1 MTAETIFAPATAPGR
16 AGVAVLRLSGPAAA
30 SALAVLSG
38 AEKLTPRRLRMVGLR
53 DPADGELID
62 KGMAVW
68 FPKPHS
74 FTGEDVVELQ
84 VHGADAVLAKLAE
97 VLSAMPG
104 LRWAE
109 PGEFS
114 RRAFDNGKMD
124 LTAAE
129 GLADLLAA
137 ESESQRKQALRQMDG
152 ALARR
157 LDALRAQGID
167 ALAFNEAVIDFPDDE
182 LPEDTRA
189 KGIGMIRALRDDLT
203 ALVDS
208 ARIGARVRRG
218 VSVAVIG
225 APNVGKSSLVNRLAG
240 WDVSIVSAQAGT
252 TRDRVSVDLSVGG
265 QAFTVLDTAGLRDT
279 DEEIE
284 AEGIRRAER
293 AVETA
298 EVRIAVFAAD
308 TWPAANDPTWRW
320 VDSETVLVINKSDL
334 CTPDK
339 SDLCTPDRPT
349 PEGAPDPVRVS
360 AANGA
365 GFADLTAAMRARL
378 AAVAASGSGEAAP
391 LTRERHRAA
400 ASAALTA
407 LDRALA
413 APDLELQAE
422 DLRLA
427 VRELGRMTGR
437 VDVEDVLDRIFSEF
451 CIGK

>member
-1 MTAETIFAPATAPGR
+1 MAVETYPTIFAPATAPGR
-16 AGVAVLRLSGPAAA
+16 AGVAVLRISGPQAIAALSRLGGERTFA
-30 SALAVLSG
+30 PRVLA
-38 AEKLTPRRLRMVGLR
+38 MVELR
-53 DPADGELID
+53 DPADHDLID
-62 KGMAVW
+62 KGMAVV
-68 FPKPHS
+68 FPAPHS
-74 FTGEDVVELQ
+74 FTGEDVVELH
-84 VHGADAVLAKLAE
+84 VHGADAVLAKLADI
-97 VLSAMPG
+97 LARMPG

-157 LDALRAQGID
+157 LDALRRQGID
-167 ALAFNEAVIDFPDDE
+167 ALAFNEAVIDFPEDE
-182 LPEDTRA
+182 LPDDTRA
-189 KGIGMIRALRDDLT
+189 KGIGMIRALRAELVN
-203 ALVDS
+203 LVDS
-208 ARIGARVRRG
+208 AKVGSRIRQGI
-218 VSVAVIG
+218 SVAVIG

-240 WDVSIVSAQAGT
+240 WDVSIVSATAGT

-265 QAFTVLDTAGLRDT
+265 QAFTILDTAGLRET
-279 DEEIE
+279 TEEIE

-293 AVETA
+293 AVA
-298 EVRIAVFAAD
+298 SADVRVAVFAAD
-308 TWPAANDPTWRW
+308 SWPAPNDPTWRW
-320 VDSETVLVINKSDL
+320 VDSETVVVVNKSDL
-334 CTPDK
+334 D
-339 SDLCTPDRPT
+339 SPDRPK
-349 PEGAPDPVRVS
+349 PDGAPDPVRVS

-365 GFADLTAAMRARL
+365 GFDMLTGAMRSRL
-378 AAVAASGSGEAAP
+378 AAVAAGRSGEAAP
-391 LTRERHRAA
+391 LTRERHRSIAM
-400 ASAALTA
+400 AALTA

-437 VDVEDVLDRIFSEF
+437 VDVEDVLDRIFAEF

>member
-1 MTAETIFAPATAPGR
+1 MTVEAHATIFAPATAPGR
-16 AGVAVLRLSGPAAA
+16 AGVAVLRLSGPRARE
-30 SALAVLSG
+30 ALATLGGTG
-38 AEKLTPRRLRMVGLR
+38 AFPPRTLTMVALR
-53 DPADGELID
+53 DPQDGELID
-62 KGMAVW
+62 RGMAAV
-68 FPKPHS
+68 FPAPHS

-97 VLSAMPG
+97 VLAKLPG

-137 ESESQRKQALRQMDG
+137 ESDSQRKQALRQMDG

-157 LDALRAQGID
+157 LDALRGQGID
-167 ALAFNEAVIDFPDDE
+167 ALAFTEAVIDFPDDE
-182 LPEDTRA
+182 LPDDTRA
-189 KGIGMIRALRDDLT
+189 KGLGMIRALRDAL
-203 ALVDS
+203 AELVDS
-208 ARIGARVRRG
+208 AKIGTRVRQG
-218 VSVAVIG
+218 ISVAVVG

-240 WDVSIVSAQAGT
+240 WEVSIVSATAGT

-265 QAFTVLDTAGLRDT
+265 HAFTVLDTAGLRET
-279 DEEIE
+279 AEEIE

-293 AVETA
+293 AVA
-298 EVRIAVFAAD
+298 SADVRVAVFAAD
-308 TWPAANDPTWRW
+308 TWPALEDPTWRW
-320 VDSETVLVINKSDL
+320 VDSDTVVVVNKSDL
-334 CTPDK
+334 DV
-339 SDLCTPDRPT
+339 
-349 PEGAPDPVRVS
+349 PECAAPAGAPEPVRVS
-360 AANGA
+360 AATGA
-365 GFADLTAAMRARL
+365 GFTTLTQAMRARL
-378 AAVAASGSGEAAP
+378 ATVAGAASGEAAP
-391 LTRERHRAA
+391 LTRERHRVGAA
-400 ASAALTA
+400 AALAA
-407 LDRALA
+407 LDRALG

>member
-1 MTAETIFAPATAPGR
+1 
-16 AGVAVLRLSGPAAA
+16 
-30 SALAVLSG
+30 
-38 AEKLTPRRLRMVGLR
+38 
-53 DPADGELID
+53 
-62 KGMAVW
+62 
-68 FPKPHS
+68 
-74 FTGEDVVELQ
+74 VVELH
-84 VHGADAVLAKLAE
+84 VHGADAVLAKLAD
-97 VLSAMPG
+97 VLGRMAG

-182 LPEDTRA
+182 LPDDTRDRGVA
-189 KGIGMIRALRDDLT
+189 MIRDLRDAVA
-203 ALVDS
+203 ALVDT
-208 ARIGARVRRG
+208 ATVGTRIRQGI
-218 VSVAVIG
+218 SVAVIG

-240 WDVSIVSAQAGT
+240 WEVSIVSAQAGT
-252 TRDRVSVDLSVGG
+252 TRDRVSVDLAVGG
-265 QAFTVLDTAGLRDT
+265 HAFTVLDTAGLRET
-279 DEEIE
+279 AEEIE

-293 AVETA
+293 AVATA
-298 EVRIAVFAAD
+298 DVRIAVFAAD
-308 TWPAANDPTWRW
+308 TWPVADDPTWRW
-320 VDSETVLVINKSDL
+320 VDSQTVLVINKSDL
-334 CTPDK
+334 TAPV
-339 SDLCTPDRPT
+339 RPG
-349 PEGAPDPVRVS
+349 PEGTPNPVRVS
-360 AANGA
+360 AATGE
-365 GFADLTAAMRARL
+365 GFDRLSAVLRARL
-378 AAVAASGSGEAAP
+378 AEVGASGAGEAAP
-391 LTRERHRAA
+391 LTRERHRATA
-400 ASAALTA
+400 MAALTA
-407 LDRALA
+407 LDRALG

-437 VDVEDVLDRIFSEF
+437 VDVEDVLDRIFAEF

>member
-1 MTAETIFAPATAPGR
+1 MIPDAKATIFAPATAPGR
-16 AGVAVLRLSGPAAA
+16 AGVAVLRLSGPNARE
-30 SALAVLSG
+30 ALGLLCGG
-38 AEKLTPRRLRMVGLR
+38 ADFRPRMLRLVELR

-62 KGMAVW
+62 RGMAVW
-68 FPKPHS
+68 FPAPHS
-74 FTGEDVVELQ
+74 FTGEDVVEFQ

-97 VLSAMPG
+97 VLARLPG

-114 RRAFDNGKMD
+114 RRAFDNDKMD

-137 ESESQRKQALRQMDG
+137 ESEAQRKQALRQMDG

-157 LDALRAQGID
+157 MEALRAQGID

-182 LPEDTRA
+182 LPEDTRG
-189 KGIGMIRALRDDLT
+189 KGIEMIRALRDDLS
-203 ALVDS
+203 ALVDT
-208 ARIGARVRRG
+208 ARIGTRIRQG

-240 WDVSIVSAQAGT
+240 WEVSIVSPQAGT
-252 TRDRVSVDLSVGG
+252 TRDRVSADLTLGG
-265 QAFTVLDTAGLRDT
+265 QAFTVLDTAGLRET
-279 DEEIE
+279 AEEIE

-293 AVETA
+293 AVA
-298 EVRIAVFAAD
+298 AADVRIAVFAAD
-308 TWPAANDPTWRW
+308 TWPAAEDPTWRW
-320 VDSETVLVINKSDL
+320 VDSGTVVVINKSDL
-334 CTPDK
+334 
-339 SDLCTPDRPT
+339 SAADLPQPGGT
-349 PEGAPDPVRVS
+349 PEPVRVS
-360 AANGA
+360 AATGA
-365 GFADLTAAMRARL
+365 GFDALTKAVRARL
-378 AAVAASGSGEAAP
+378 GAVAALASGEAAP
-391 LTRERHRAA
+391 LTRERHRTVAM
-400 ASAALTA
+400 AALAA

-427 VRELGRMTGR
+427 VRELGRITGR